1 MNGNFHSR
9 GVGLGVV
16 VKTGVI
22 YLSYNWSEMIQ
33 NPLPRNA
40 KKIFINP
47 FKQGKGGDQGKEWKL
62 FIFNLFYFDGFP
74 EAGVTL
80 RHEAPERDE
89 GVQGE
94 HRPGQHGLHCL
105 QARHG
110 QTDGEPHS
118 LTVFTISLSSVS
130 VIRTFQTFSTN
141 TADTVNSL
149 YPYLIFK
156 QVHDRGTMNTF
167 SKPVFI
173 SLFLDAVTTLL

>member
-1 MNGNFHSR
+1 MEI
-9 GVGLGVV
+9 
-16 VKTGVI
+16 I
-22 YLSYNWSEMIQ
+22 YFY
-33 NPLPRNA
+33 
-40 KKIFINP
+40 
-47 FKQGKGGDQGKEWKL
+47 
-62 FIFNLFYFDGFP
+62 LFYFDGLP

-80 RHEAPERDE
+80 RHEAPERDK

-110 QTDGEPHS
+110 QTDGGAS
-118 LTVFTISLSSVS
+118 LCLQSLSSVS

-149 YPYLIFK
+149 YPYLTFK

-173 SLFLDAVTTLL
+173 SLFLDAATTLL